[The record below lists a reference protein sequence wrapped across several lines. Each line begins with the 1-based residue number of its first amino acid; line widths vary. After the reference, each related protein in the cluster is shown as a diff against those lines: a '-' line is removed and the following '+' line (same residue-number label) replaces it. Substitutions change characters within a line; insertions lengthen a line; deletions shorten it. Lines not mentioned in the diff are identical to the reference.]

1 MKIASNAVSVTL
13 AAAGLFVS
21 AIANADYTSVDTPV
35 RSIESCVAE
44 IGGHADYSDAGR
56 VLHELEATD
65 RRSLAH
71 KLTFNTKV
79 YGGSGDEVI
88 REYATKCI
96 VYGDDKPIYFEIVE
110 TGAGA

>member
-1 MKIASNAVSVTL
+1 MKIASKAVGITL
-13 AAAGLFVS
+13 AASSLFVS
-21 AIANADYTSVDTPV
+21 AAAAADYTSVETPT

-44 IGGHADYSDAGR
+44 IGGHADYSNAGR
-56 VLHELEATD
+56 VRHELEATD

-79 YGGSGDEVI
+79 YGESEDEVI

-96 VYGDDKPIYFEIVE
+96 VYGDNKPIYFKIVE